1 MNMSTSSS
9 SLKSSTKDDSNSA
22 HCPTYNSLEQSEAS
36 GIEDGH
42 LQLSKTEKQHWLQVL
57 QTSKTF
63 LTCLDEDV
71 DKNPWRYKKDRDVM
85 TLARRLV
92 AESSRRVKERGVS
105 VLYLLTIRII
115 IQSLNDLSDLF
126 ENGTPDW
133 ITECGMAYHSLSQFS
148 VN

>member
-1 MNMSTSSS
+1 MNMSTSSTP
-9 SLKSSTKDDSNSA
+9 LESTLRSDSFPE
-22 HCPTYNSLEQSEAS
+22 HCPTYTSLEQSDAS
-36 GIEDGH
+36 GTESGH
-42 LQLSKTEKQHWLQVL
+42 LQLTKTEKQHWLQVL

-92 AESSRRVKERGVS
+92 AESSRRVKESGVS

-126 ENGTPDW
+126 DDGTPDW

>member
-9 SLKSSTKDDSNSA
+9 SLKSSTRADYNSE
-22 HCPTYNSLEQSEAS
+22 HCPTYTSLEPSDAS
-36 GIEDGH
+36 GADSSY
-42 LQLSKTEKQHWLQVL
+42 LQLTKTEKQYWLQVL

-63 LTCLDEDV
+63 LICLDEDV

-126 ENGTPDW
+126 EDGTPDW
-133 ITECGMAYHSLSQFS
+133 ITECGMAYHALSQFS

>member
-1 MNMSTSSS
+1 MSTSST
-9 SLKSSTKDDSNSA
+9 SLKSTTRTDSNSK
-22 HCPTYNSLEQSEAS
+22 HCPTYTSLGSSVATCTDS
-36 GIEDGH
+36 SSH
-42 LQLSKTEKQHWLQVL
+42 LQLTKTEKQHWLQVI

-63 LTCLDEDV
+63 LLSLDEDV
-71 DKNPWRYKKDRDVM
+71 DRNPCRYKKDRDVM

-92 AESSRRVKERGVS
+92 SESSRRVKERGVS

-126 ENGTPDW
+126 EDGTPDW
-133 ITECGMAYHSLSQFS
+133 ITECGMAYHALSQFS

>member
-1 MNMSTSSS
+1 MNMSTS
-9 SLKSSTKDDSNSA
+9 LKSTARTDYNSE
-22 HCPTYNSLEQSEAS
+22 HCPTYTSLDSLVATGS
-36 GIEDGH
+36 DSSH
-42 LQLSKTEKQHWLQVL
+42 LQLTKTEKQHWLQVL

-63 LTCLDEDV
+63 LLSLDEDV
-71 DKNPWRYKKDRDVM
+71 DKNPWRYKKDRDVI

-126 ENGTPDW
+126 EDGTPDW
-133 ITECGMAYHSLSQFS
+133 VTECGMAYHALSQFS

>member
-1 MNMSTSSS
+1 MSTSSS
-9 SLKSSTKDDSNSA
+9 SLKSTTKAESER
-22 HCPTYNSLEQSEAS
+22 CPTYMSLENSVETGTDS
-36 GIEDGH
+36 SH
-42 LQLSKTEKQHWLQVL
+42 LQLTKTEKQHWLQVI

-63 LTCLDEDV
+63 LLNLDEDV
-71 DKNPWRYKKDRDVM
+71 DRNPWRYKNDRDVM

-126 ENGTPDW
+126 EDGTPDW

>member
-1 MNMSTSSS
+1 MLTSSTPLES
-9 SLKSSTKDDSNSA
+9 ATNTRTNSE
-22 HCPTYNSLEQSEAS
+22 HCPTYNSLEQSDTS
-36 GIEDGH
+36 GTEGGH
-42 LQLSKTEKQHWLQVL
+42 LQLTKTEKQHWLQVL

-63 LTCLDEDV
+63 LLNLDEDV
-71 DKNPWRYKKDRDVM
+71 DKNPWRYKNDKDVM

-126 ENGTPDW
+126 NDGTPDW

>member
-1 MNMSTSSS
+1 MSTSSP
-9 SLKSSTKDDSNSA
+9 SLKRSTKAYSD
-22 HCPTYNSLEQSEAS
+22 HCPTYTSLENSVETS
-36 GIEDGH
+36 TDSSH
-42 LQLSKTEKQHWLQVL
+42 LQLTKTEKQYWLQVI

-63 LTCLDEDV
+63 LLNLDEDV
-71 DKNPWRYKKDRDVM
+71 DNNPWRYKKGRDVM

-126 ENGTPDW
+126 EDGTPDW

>member
-1 MNMSTSSS
+1 MNMSTS
-9 SLKSSTKDDSNSA
+9 LKSTARTDYNSE
-22 HCPTYNSLEQSEAS
+22 HCPTYTSLDSSVTAGS
-36 GIEDGH
+36 DSSH
-42 LQLSKTEKQHWLQVL
+42 LQLTKTEKQHCLQVL

-63 LTCLDEDV
+63 LLSLDEDV

-126 ENGTPDW
+126 EDGTPDW
-133 ITECGMAYHSLSQFS
+133 ITECGMAYHALSQFS

>member
-9 SLKSSTKDDSNSA
+9 SLKSSTRSDFNSE
-22 HCPTYNSLEQSEAS
+22 HCPTYASLDNSVKAS
-36 GIEDGH
+36 TDGSH
-42 LQLSKTEKQHWLQVL
+42 LNLTKTEKQHWLQVL

-63 LTCLDEDV
+63 LTCLDKDV

-126 ENGTPDW
+126 EDGTPDW
-133 ITECGMAYHSLSQFS
+133 ITECGMAYNALSQFS

>member
-1 MNMSTSSS
+1 MSTSSS
-9 SLKSSTKDDSNSA
+9 SLKSSTKVDPE
-22 HCPTYNSLEQSEAS
+22 HCPTYTSLENSVETS
-36 GIEDGH
+36 TDSSH
-42 LQLSKTEKQHWLQVL
+42 LQLTKTEKQYWLQVI
-57 QTSKTF
+57 QTSKIF
-63 LTCLDEDV
+63 LLSLDEDV
-71 DKNPWRYKKDRDVM
+71 DNNPWRYKKDRDVM

-126 ENGTPDW
+126 EDGTPDW

>member
-1 MNMSTSSS
+1 MLTSSTPLES
-9 SLKSSTKDDSNSA
+9 ATNTRTNSE
-22 HCPTYNSLEQSEAS
+22 HCPAYASLEQSDAS
-36 GIEDGH
+36 GTDSSH
-42 LQLSKTEKQHWLQVL
+42 LQLTKTEKQHWLQVL

-71 DKNPWRYKKDRDVM
+71 DRNPWRYKKDRDVM

-92 AESSRRVKERGVS
+92 AESSRRVRERGVS

-126 ENGTPDW
+126 DDSTPDW
-133 ITECGMAYHSLSQFS
+133 ITECGMAYHTLSQFS

>member
-1 MNMSTSSS
+1 MSTSSP
-9 SLKSSTKDDSNSA
+9 SLKSSTRANSE
-22 HCPTYNSLEQSEAS
+22 HCPTYASLDNNLVKT
-36 GIEDGH
+36 GTDGSH
-42 LQLSKTEKQHWLQVL
+42 LNLTKTEKQYWLQVL

-63 LTCLDEDV
+63 LLSLDEDV

-126 ENGTPDW
+126 EDGTPDW

>member
-1 MNMSTSSS
+1 MNMSTS
-9 SLKSSTKDDSNSA
+9 LKSTARTDYNSE
-22 HCPTYNSLEQSEAS
+22 HCPTYTLLDSSVTAGS
-36 GIEDGH
+36 DSSH
-42 LQLSKTEKQHWLQVL
+42 LQLTKTEKQHWLQVL

-63 LTCLDEDV
+63 LLSLDEDV

-126 ENGTPDW
+126 EDGTPDW
-133 ITECGMAYHSLSQFS
+133 ITECGMAYHALSQFS